1 MKSNKWLNRNIFSM
15 GLTSFFSDFGHEMA
29 TAILPSFLIS
39 VGGNAALLG
48 VIEGIADGSISL
60 MKILGGW
67 YSDFI
72 GKRKPF
78 AVVGYFLTALGVGSL
93 ALVFSWP
100 GILASRCLAWMG
112 RGIREPARDAL
123 LADSTEPKSYGKV
136 FGFHRAMDTLGAVVG
151 PAIAYILIKVIPL
164 RSIFLVALL
173 PSILAFLVITLF
185 VKEVKKSSNSS
196 NKLLI
201 SIKKLPTNFRSFLLA
216 VGIFGL
222 GNFADSLFILRATEL
237 LTPAHGTGVASGLAI
252 ILYTLRNI
260 FYAGFSFPIGSLAD
274 KIGKKGLL
282 AFGYLLTGISALGFA
297 FAWSNLMYLGLFFLL
312 AGIAIAITDALERTV
327 AADLLP
333 ADLRGI
339 GYGTLA
345 TVNGIGDFASSTI
358 VGFLWV
364 AISPLAGFGYGAII
378 CTLGAIMLL
387 LTRRQ

>member
-1 MKSNKWLNRNIFSM
+1 M
-15 GLTSFFSDFGHEMA
+15 
-29 TAILPSFLIS
+29 
-39 VGGNAALLG
+39 
-48 VIEGIADGSISL
+48 
-60 MKILGGW
+60 
-67 YSDFI
+67 
-72 GKRKPF
+72 
-78 AVVGYFLTALGVGSL
+78 
-93 ALVFSWP
+93 
-100 GILASRCLAWMG
+100 
-112 RGIREPARDAL
+112 
-123 LADSTEPKSYGKV
+123 
-136 FGFHRAMDTLGAVVG
+136 
-151 PAIAYILIKVIPL
+151 
-164 RSIFLVALL
+164 L

-185 VKEVKKSSNSS
+185 VKEAKKNSNSS

-237 LTPAHGTGVASGLAI
+237 LTPAHGAGVASGLAI

-260 FYAGFSFPIGSLAD
+260 FYAGFSFPLGSLAD

-282 AFGYLLTGISALGFA
+282 AFGYLLTGISAPGFA

-327 AADLLP
+327 SADLLP

-364 AISPLAGFGYGAII
+364 AISPLAGFGYGTII

-387 LTRRQ
+387 LTR